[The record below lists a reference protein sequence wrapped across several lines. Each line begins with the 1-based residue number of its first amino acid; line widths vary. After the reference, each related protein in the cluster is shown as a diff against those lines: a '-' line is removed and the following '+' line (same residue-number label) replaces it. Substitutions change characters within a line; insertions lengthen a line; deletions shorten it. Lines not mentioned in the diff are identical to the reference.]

1 MEHYLGMSAAQ
12 MGYASRMRSRL
23 HGSDRKVMN
32 KIIHSEDVD
41 QGGYGPNPFENNDEW
56 DEAAQ
61 EKLKAIARKHEFAD
75 VLYGLQVTE
84 FSHRVKELM
93 KELGKSPP
101 DEERERMLREIDG
114 VLHEFCAAKRGG
126 VGTTCRKKRG
136 RVSASGSE
144 SAAETNNTPVSA
156 LHQFCA
162 ELLRRIMRAMD

>member
-23 HGSDRKVMN
+23 HGRDRQVMN

-114 VLHEFCAAKRGG
+114 ILREFCAKGG
-126 VGTTCRKKRG
+126 DGLRKKR
-136 RVSASGSE
+136 RAK
-144 SAAETNNTPVSA
+144 SAAKNTPVSA

>member
-23 HGSDRKVMN
+23 HGRDRQVMN

-114 VLHEFCAAKRGG
+114 ILREFCAKGG
-126 VGTTCRKKRG
+126 DGLERVGRKKR
-136 RVSASGSE
+136 RSHEVC
-144 SAAETNNTPVSA
+144 AAKANNTPVSA

>member
-1 MEHYLGMSAAQ
+1 MRLCFKRYIYTDFSRQMEHYLGTSAAQ

-114 VLHEFCAAKRGG
+114 VLHEFCAKGGDGFREKPAK
-126 VGTTCRKKRG
+126 
-136 RVSASGSE
+136 
-144 SAAETNNTPVSA
+144 NTPVSA